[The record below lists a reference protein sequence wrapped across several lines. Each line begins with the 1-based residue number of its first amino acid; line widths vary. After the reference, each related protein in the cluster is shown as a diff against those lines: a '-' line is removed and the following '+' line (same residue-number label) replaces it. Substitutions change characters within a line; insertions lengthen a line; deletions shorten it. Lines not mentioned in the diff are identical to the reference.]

1 MRAVR
6 LTHWGAPAVLTD
18 VERPSPSGEEVLIR
32 VEAAGLCGSDLHV
45 LGARPGTL
53 PYAPPFTLGHE
64 VAGRVVER
72 GPDAVGPRIG
82 ERVVVYG
89 PWGCG
94 RCGRCAVGAE
104 NYCDRRAALDAA
116 RAGTGAGLGRDGGLA
131 DFLLVPS
138 GRLLLPVGDLD
149 PAQAAPL
156 SDAGLTSYHA
166 VAGLRP
172 TPGGDRS
179 GGRNGGRNGGENG
192 GGTGGTGGTG
202 GPGSTGGDVDGAN
215 VVVIGVGGL
224 GHLAVQILR
233 AITSARVLAVDV
245 REEAI
250 ALADECGAHF
260 GTVVRADTADAL
272 RKRTGDAGVD
282 AVLDFVGTSAT
293 LGLGL
298 SVLRAGGALSL
309 VGSGGG
315 ELTVRKPGAL
325 PPGLRISLPFWGTRP
340 DLEQVVALARSG
352 AVRVATERF
361 PLSRAPEA
369 IDALRSGRVRGRAV
383 LIPG

>member
-6 LTHWGAPAVLTD
+6 LTHWGGPPVVTE
-18 VERPSPSGEEVLIR
+18 VERPAPRGEEVLVR

-45 LGARPGTL
+45 LAARPGAL
-53 PYAPPFTLGHE
+53 PYRPPFTLGHE
-64 VAGRVVER
+64 VAGRVAER
-72 GPDAVGPRIG
+72 GPDAVGPGAG

-94 RCGRCAVGAE
+94 RCGHCAAGAE
-104 NYCDRRAALDAA
+104 NYCDRRAALDTV
-116 RAGTGAGLGRDGGLA
+116 RTGTGAGLGRDGGLA

-149 PAQAAPL
+149 PTQAAPL

-172 TPGGDRS
+172 TLGDS
-179 GGRNGGRNGGENG
+179 E
-192 GGTGGTGGTG
+192 
-202 GPGSTGGDVDGAN
+202 SSAGAGASVAAIGVGAS
-215 VVVIGVGGL
+215 VVVVGVGGL

-233 AITSARVLAVDV
+233 ATTSARVFAVDV

-250 ALADECGAHF
+250 ALAHECGAHF
-260 GTVVRADTADAL
+260 GTVVRADTADVL
-272 RKRTGDAGVD
+272 RKRAGDAGVD

-293 LGLGL
+293 LRLGL
-298 SVLRAGGALSL
+298 SVLRAGGDLVL

-340 DLEQVVALARSG
+340 DLERVVALARSG
-352 AVRVATERF
+352 ALRVTTERF

-369 IDALRSGRVRGRAV
+369 IDALRAGAVRGRAV
-383 LIPG
+383 LVPD